1 MSEIK
6 PMSPENSKSQ
16 KNLDIP
22 TSHNYSKS
30 WSRTPKFILFQNM
43 QTEENSM
50 NSSSTA
56 KSTNNLTKQQT
67 HRRTGQCLPSA
78 TTQHSLVSALAR
90 NHPQR
95 YQTRKHHDHQTQ
107 HHQTH
112 RFWTQ
117 QLLSAAPTAHHLLWQ
132 SLLCSPRNALQT
144 TLLSSKGG
152 DVELW
157 SCSLHHALR
166 LPSLLS

>member
-1 MSEIK
+1 
-6 PMSPENSKSQ
+6 
-16 KNLDIP
+16 
-22 TSHNYSKS
+22 
-30 WSRTPKFILFQNM
+30 
-43 QTEENSM
+43 M

-117 QLLSAAPTAHHLLWQ
+117 QLLSATPTAHHLLWQ

-166 LPSLLS
+166 LPSVLSWINLTNLQTYPKRHLWRTFSSVLKRKKYPQESPSLRPWHKGNH